1 MRSFGENYFNNT
13 TTHIRIRGEGG
24 NGAVDIHRGI
34 VVGIRLTVNS
44 GTGKVNE
51 GVGFRSTL
59 QNLPSHLTG
68 GGGTGAAAAAQ
79 VETFGRSQ
87 VLQSPTVVSSP
98 YRTT

>member
-24 NGAVDIHRGI
+24 NGAVGIPTRGI

-51 GVGFRSTL
+51 GVTD
-59 QNLPSHLTG
+59 QPLPEPTVVTLTG
-68 GGGTGAAAAAQ
+68 GGGYRCNCCSTG
-79 VETFGRSQ
+79 
-87 VLQSPTVVSSP
+87 
-98 YRTT
+98 